1 MAGGRRALAAL
12 RREERGFTL
21 IELLVATSLGLVV
34 VGAAL
39 AMFVGGM
46 RSEPRTAAKVAAIQ
60 EARVVLDRMTR
71 ELRQGI
77 DVSSPTPGQLEIVT
91 YVKAATCNG
100 APASTAIPC
109 EVNYVCTGDAC
120 TRSVA
125 NPDGGSPGPA
135 TEVVDG
141 LVNTSVFDLE
151 PATDPTYVGVRF
163 TLISGDDD
171 PVTLEDGVALR
182 NFEGAGA

>member
-1 MAGGRRALAAL
+1 MVGREALAAL

-21 IELLVATSLGLVV
+21 IELLVATSIGLVV

-39 AMFVGGM
+39 AMFIGGV
-46 RSEPRTAAKVAAIQ
+46 RSEPKTAAKVAAIQ
-60 EARVVLDRMTR
+60 EARIVLDRMTR

-77 DVSSPTPGQLEIVT
+77 EVSATASQLEIVT

-100 APASTAIPC
+100 APASTSIPC
-109 EVNYVCTGDAC
+109 EVTYACGGDAC
-120 TRSVA
+120 TRTVA

-135 TEVVDG
+135 TEVVNG
-141 LVNTSVFDLE
+141 LVSTAVFEAD
-151 PATDPTYVGVRF
+151 PAYVGIEFV
-163 TLISGDDD
+163 LMSGDDD

>member
-1 MAGGRRALAAL
+1 MPGGRRALAAL

-77 DVSSPTPGQLEIVT
+77 EVSGTASQLEIVT
-91 YVKAATCNG
+91 YVKATTCNG
-100 APASTAIPC
+100 APASTSIPC
-109 EVNYVCTGDAC
+109 EVTYVCAGDAC

-125 NPDGGSPGPA
+125 DPGGTPGPA
-135 TEVVDG
+135 KQVVDG
-141 LVNTSVFDLE
+141 LVSTNVFEAD
-151 PATDPTYVGVRF
+151 PAYVGIEF
-163 TLISGDDD
+163 TLMSGDDD

>member
-1 MAGGRRALAAL
+1 MMGGRRALAAL

-21 IELLVATSLGLVV
+21 IELLIATSLGLVV
-34 VGAAL
+34 IGAAL
-39 AMFVGGM
+39 AMFIGGV

-77 DVSSPTPGQLEIVT
+77 EVSSTASQLEILT

-100 APASTAIPC
+100 APASTSIPC
-109 EVNYVCTGDAC
+109 EVTYTCAGDAC
-120 TRSVA
+120 TRMVA
-125 NPDGGSPGPA
+125 NPGGSPGPA
-135 TEVVDG
+135 TQVVDG
-141 LVNTSVFDLE
+141 LVNTNVFEADSS
-151 PATDPTYVGVRF
+151 YVGIEFV
-163 TLISGDDD
+163 LMSGDDD

-182 NFEGAGA
+182 NYEGSGA